1 MNKKKFC
8 KGQSWDIWCDEV
20 QHILWNFAMI
30 HIVKRTVSVLSQ
42 SYFFFPVTGWQ
53 ATVATVNP
61 LGVQTIDA
69 GGDFFNCNN
78 PVKLSAK
85 RRFLSTIYQVIHP
98 FNNLP
103 DSSTF
108 GQSNHRKALY
118 VCLGKEKK
126 WKNGGTHCCGEGE
139 QLAIKGVFWEEAQS
153 LLAKGIARP
162 IWLGGL
168 KTYATLIRRVD
179 VREAPD

>member
-1 MNKKKFC
+1 
-8 KGQSWDIWCDEV
+8 
-20 QHILWNFAMI
+20 MI
-30 HIVKRTVSVLSQ
+30 HIVKRTVSVLSH

-69 GGDFFNCNN
+69 GGFFFNCNN
-78 PVKLSAK
+78 PSLSFKSKLSAK

-108 GQSNHRKALY
+108 GQSNPRKALY
-118 VCLGKEKK
+118 VCLGREKK
-126 WKNGGTHCCGEGE
+126 
-139 QLAIKGVFWEEAQS
+139 
-153 LLAKGIARP
+153 
-162 IWLGGL
+162 
-168 KTYATLIRRVD
+168 
-179 VREAPD
+179 